1 MLVAAERHLAIGCD
15 ASRSPENTKGLFAL
29 LLFMEI
35 QSIPGSVRPRSGQGV
50 LLLSDGPAEPTVELT
65 PSTGICLWISEFCP

>member
-35 QSIPGSVRPRSGQGV
+35 QSIPGSVPVSYTH
-50 LLLSDGPAEPTVELT
+50 LTLPTT
-65 PSTGICLWISEFCP
+65 T